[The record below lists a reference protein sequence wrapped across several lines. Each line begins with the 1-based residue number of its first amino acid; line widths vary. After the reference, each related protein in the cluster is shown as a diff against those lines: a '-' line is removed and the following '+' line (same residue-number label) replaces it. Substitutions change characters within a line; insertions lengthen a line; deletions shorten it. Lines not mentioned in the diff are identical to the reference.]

1 MLIGT
6 CRLELIIPES
16 RSLKNK
22 RQVLKSLKDRIRNK
36 FNVSVAEIDHQVLW
50 QRLTIDIAMVAN
62 EYSFI
67 DRALS
72 QILNL
77 VHSEPRINVIDY
89 EIERH

>member
-22 RQVLKSLKDRIRNK
+22 RQMLKSLKDRIRNK

>member
-22 RQVLKSLKDRIRNK
+22 RQMLKSLKDRIRNK

-89 EIERH
+89 EIVRH

>member
-36 FNVSVAEIDHQVLW
+36 FNVSVAEIDHQDLW
-50 QRLTIDIAMVAN
+50 QRSTIGIAMVAN

-72 QILNL
+72 QILNHI
-77 VHSEPRINVIDY
+77 HSEPRINVIDY
-89 EIERH
+89 GIERH